1 MKNDKMSI
9 DRTKKNPYI
18 TVMSASADILDI
30 TRFGDELLIGDRNVW
45 SEHYP
50 EFFRVHEYVILFV
63 EQGWLNGRFNL
74 NVHTIKA
81 PAAYVILPD
90 HVLSLLE
97 HSSDCRLRV
106 FCMSASFANELDI
119 PLNYDFMHRL
129 FHDPIVNMSVE
140 WLEVCNTYLDLI
152 KSIVLMPDLPGKH
165 GMLLNLV
172 RSFIDLLTD
181 LYGKEQRQ
189 RPQMS
194 RSESIVHQYLALVEM
209 HCKQHHSIDWYAHEM
224 CLTPKYIANV
234 VKNETGKSAGDWINK
249 NLLIYAKIML
259 TTTNLTIQQIGDTL
273 GFLNQSHF
281 GTWFRRETGVSPKV
295 FRNL

>member
-1 MKNDKMSI
+1 MKSTDVSI

-18 TVMSASADILDI
+18 PVVSTSADIMEF
-30 TRFGDELLIGDRNVW
+30 TRLGDELVIGDRNVW
-45 SEHYP
+45 GEHYP

-63 EQGWLNGRFNL
+63 DQGWLEGRFNL
-74 NVHTIKA
+74 NVHTVQA
-81 PAAYVILPD
+81 PAANVILPD
-90 HVLSLLE
+90 HVLSYLGN
-97 HSSDCRLRV
+97 SPDCRLRV
-106 FCMSASFANELDI
+106 FGMSASFAKELNI
-119 PLNYDFMHRL
+119 PFNYDFIQQL
-129 FHDPIVNMSVE
+129 FHDPIVDMSVGWME
-140 WLEVCNTYLDLI
+140 ICNNYLDLI
-152 KSIVLMPDLPGKH
+152 RNIILMPEVPDKRS
-165 GMLLNLV
+165 MLLNLV
-172 RSFIDLLTD
+172 RSLIDLLID

-189 RPQMS
+189 RPQLS
-194 RSESIVHQYLALVEM
+194 RPETIARQYLALVEM
-209 HCKQHHSIDWYAHEM
+209 HCRQHHNIEWYASEM